1 MEYYSAIKKNEIMPL
16 AAKWL
21 DLQNIVLSEV
31 NQRQIYITYMWNLK
45 KMIQMNLFIK
55 QEQPHRHRKQNYSYQ
70 REKAEQEV

>member
-21 DLQNIVLSEV
+21 DLKNILLSEV

-45 KMIQMNLFIK
+45 KMKLFIK